1 MNEYIIGDKIK
12 FDSHKALLSKA
23 LHLSADGYGIGI
35 LGYHDMFE
43 HILTILAVPGGDGE
57 IDG

>member
-1 MNEYIIGDKIK
+1 MNEYVVGDKIK
-12 FDSHKALLSKA
+12 FDLHKALLSKA

-43 HILTILAVPGGDGE
+43 HILTILAVPEGEGDTK
-57 IDG
+57 